1 MKTIG
6 LLVAA
11 LVVLSGQTPSS
22 APASG
27 AMPAAASASAP
38 VRTLVYRYGYNV
50 KVASQGTGT
59 GTTTI
64 QILGPAKDGGL
75 MVSGSD
81 FWWNTVRARA
91 TNTCEVYASG
101 SVSCSQAPYAI
112 SPIQLTIFPMLGAS
126 YFSGLSGGSHAT
138 WKHNTKVY
146 AAIIPGT
153 AGLASTPTTWTGVMN
168 MQGKGPD
175 NKSGTG
181 VLVQVTGK
189 LEQQGG
195 HYLGLDI
202 KSGIAYDMTAKVPVF
217 VSETRRHLPQTNV
230 NVQMVQLHLI
240 KDSANSP

>member
-1 MKTIG
+1 MKSIG
-6 LLVAA
+6 LLVVA
-11 LVVLSGQTPSS
+11 LVALSGQAPSS
-22 APASG
+22 APAS
-27 AMPAAASASAP
+27 ASAP
-38 VRTLVYRYGYNV
+38 MRTLEYRYGYNV

-75 MVSGSD
+75 MVSGTD

-91 TNTCEVYASG
+91 TNTCEVYANG
-101 SVSCSQAPYAI
+101 SVSCAQAPYAI

-126 YFSGLSGGSHAT
+126 YFSGLSGGSHAS

-146 AAIIPGT
+146 AAIIPGA

-175 NKSGTG
+175 NKSGTV

-195 HYLGLDI
+195 HYLGLDV
-202 KSGIAYDMTAKVPVF
+202 KSGIAYDTTAKVPVF

-240 KDSANSP
+240 KDSANTP